1 MAMVRIDSL
10 RALRLDLAD
19 RSQWSIGYL
28 AAGLVYWTCATL
40 IGILQ
45 PEPTVRVYWAVG
57 GGFIFPV
64 AVLLSR
70 AWNADPFSRGN
81 PLGTLIGVAHASSIW
96 LLMPLV
102 VVLWIDFPAGMPLAL
117 AICLGASY
125 PVLSW
130 AFGDPVFLWH
140 IIIRVTGVAAIW
152 LALPH
157 RRYTLLPAFVAVL
170 YAATLVV
177 VPARRRR
184 WMAANQDDV
193 STPQL

>member
-1 MAMVRIDSL
+1 MATVRMDSL

-28 AAGLVYWTCATL
+28 AAGLVYWTFAAL
-40 IGILQ
+40 IGIGQ
-45 PEPTVRVYWAVG
+45 PEPSVRVYWAVG
-57 GGFIFPV
+57 GGFIFPL
-64 AVLLSR
+64 AVLLSA

-81 PLGTLIGVAHASSIW
+81 PLGTLIGVAHATSIW

-102 VVLWIDFPAGMPLAL
+102 VVLWIYFPPGMPLAL

-125 PVLSW
+125 PVFSW
-130 AFGDPVFLWH
+130 AFGDPVFLGH
-140 IIIRVTGVAAIW
+140 IIIRVIGVTAIW

-157 RRYTLLPAFVAVL
+157 GRYTLLPAFVAAL

-184 WMAANQDDV
+184 WMEANQPGV
-193 STPQL
+193 STPQV

>member
-1 MAMVRIDSL
+1 MAMVRTDSL

-19 RSQWSIGYL
+19 RGQWSIGYL
-28 AAGLVYWTCATL
+28 AAGLVYWTFAAL
-40 IGILQ
+40 IGTVK

-57 GGFIFPV
+57 GGFIFPL

-81 PLGTLIGVAHASSIW
+81 PLGTLIAVAHATSIC

-102 VVLWIDFPAGMPLAL
+102 VVLWIYFPAGMPLAL

-130 AFGDPVFLWH
+130 AFGDPVFLAH
-140 IIIRVTGVAAIW
+140 IVIRVIGVTAIW

-157 RRYTLLPAFVAVL
+157 GRYTLLPAFVAVM
-170 YAATLVV
+170 YGATLMV

-184 WMAANQDDV
+184 WTEANQQGMG
-193 STPQL
+193 TLRL